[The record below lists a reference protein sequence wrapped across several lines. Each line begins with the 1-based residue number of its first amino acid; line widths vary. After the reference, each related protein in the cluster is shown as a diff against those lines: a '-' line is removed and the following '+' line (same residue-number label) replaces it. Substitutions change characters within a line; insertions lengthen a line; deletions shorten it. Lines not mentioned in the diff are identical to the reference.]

1 MLRFVY
7 FAFFLFSP
15 FLILGLINRVKAV
28 WVGREGAPL
37 LQPLFEY
44 IKLLR
49 KGQVISSTTSF
60 VFRLAPTVNIAA
72 VIFAA
77 LILPLPGQR
86 AFIRFDGDFVVFAY
100 ALALA
105 KFFLIIAALD
115 TGSSFEGMGAARE
128 ATFSTIVEPAFF
140 VLMGSLALI
149 TGRTSFDAIF
159 TVLNYSSNFT
169 ILVKMLCWVS
179 LAVMLLTEGARVP
192 VDDPNTHLELTMIHE
207 VMILDYSG
215 PDLAFMI
222 HAAGLKMALIGTL
235 LANLII
241 PPGFNSEITF
251 LIYLAVLFVIAVG
264 VGAVESLT
272 ARLRMSHVPQF
283 ILLMTALSLTAFAV
297 IIFFVRGGF

>member
-7 FAFFLFSP
+7 FAFFLSSP

-28 WVGREGAPL
+28 WAGRQGAPL
-37 LQPLFEY
+37 LQPLFEFS
-44 IKLLR
+44 KLLR

-60 VFRLAPTVNIAA
+60 VFRLAPTVNVAA

-77 LILPLPGQR
+77 LMLPLPGQR

-169 ILVKMLCWVS
+169 ILVKMLCLVS
-179 LAVMLLTEGARVP
+179 FVVMLLTEGARVP

-215 PDLAFMI
+215 PDLALMI
-222 HAAGLKMALIGTL
+222 YAAGLKMALIATL
-235 LANLII
+235 LANLVI
-241 PPGFNSEITF
+241 PPGFISEIDF
-251 LIYLAVLFVIAVG
+251 LLYLAVLTVLSVG
-264 VGAVESLT
+264 VGVVESLT